1 MATLND
7 SLNDTDTSSNTDTS
21 NEKPIATSINIRST
35 SLVILTVVTLI
46 VFLEWSQSVFAPIV
60 LGMLLS
66 YALYPIVSF
75 LNRFWIPHWLGAAVV
90 VGSLMAATYFAAG
103 SLQEQ
108 TLVLLDKVPEA
119 AQKFA
124 RVSDANSDEP
134 SVMEKLR
141 TAAAAVENATATDE
155 PAAKPK
161 VEPGVTRVAV
171 EDNSLH
177 LEEYL
182 WGGSVSIILILGQFA
197 SVLLLVYFI
206 LASGR
211 LYKQKIVKVTGDS
224 LSEKKITITILE
236 DINRQLRLFFFVMLF
251 GAVFVGV
258 ATWLAFWWLGVEEAA
273 LWGALA
279 GVASMI
285 PYLGPAVIFIATG
298 FVAFMQFGTAGM
310 ALGVAAVSLIIT
322 SLQGNFITPLMT
334 SRASSMNAVG
344 IFISLLFWGWLWGP
358 VGLIVAT
365 PIQLVIKS
373 VCDHVENLQTVGEFL
388 GD

>member
-1 MATLND
+1 MTNSNNLIDRTTD
-7 SLNDTDTSSNTDTS
+7 SDAADES
-21 NEKPIATSINIRST
+21 PVAASINIRST
-35 SLVILTVVTLI
+35 SLVILTVITLI

-75 LNRFWIPHWLGAAVV
+75 LSNRLWVPHWLGAAAV
-90 VGSLMAATYFAAG
+90 VGSLLAATYFAAG

-108 TLVLLDKVPEA
+108 TLLLLDKVPEA

-124 RVSDANSDEP
+124 RANGAEEDEA
-134 SVMEKLR
+134 SVLEKLR
-141 TAAAAVENATATDE
+141 TAAAAVENVTTDAEAAPATK
-155 PAAKPK
+155 PAA
-161 VEPGVTRVAV
+161 GVTRVKV
-171 EDNSLH
+171 EEESLH

-182 WGGSVSIILILGQFA
+182 WGGSISVLLIVGQFA

-211 LYKQKIVKVTGDS
+211 LYKQKIVKITGDT

-258 ATWLAFWWLGVEEAA
+258 ATWLAFMWLGVEEAA

-285 PYLGPAVIFIATG
+285 PYMGPAVIFLATG

-310 ALGVAAVSLIIT
+310 ALAVAATSLFIT
-322 SLQGNFITPLMT
+322 SLQGNFLTPLMT

-344 IFISLLFWGWLWGP
+344 IFVSLLFWGWLWGP

-373 VCDHVENLQTVGEFL
+373 VCDHVENLKNVGEFL